1 MSEQARLTGARPV
14 FLIGAPRSG
23 TTILAKLLNAHAEVL
38 LTNETA
44 VFVLLDAVIENRRI
58 CAHAGIPF
66 GRAYRDLWAGN
77 LRERSKR
84 LIESYYERIAA
95 HENRGSIKYWGEK
108 HPHLHTCL
116 HYISELYPDAIYI
129 YAVRD
134 PRDVAC
140 SMAQMTGVA
149 VGRAVENCLLFIN
162 KYEPFVASLTPGRVK
177 VVRYEDL
184 VVDYESVLSDTLRV
198 LGLDLDEASRAYLRM
213 HASRDAHA
221 PDQHPP
227 QDVDFS
233 KRSVE
238 RWTRDMSRDEQSI
251 ARTKFN
257 CFMARHGY
265 LPAVG
270 GASQGSSAVVTPG
283 ET

>member
-1 MSEQARLTGARPV
+1 MQVPESSEQSRLAGARPL

-23 TTILAKLLNAHAEVL
+23 TTILANLLNAHAEVL

-44 VFVLLDAVIENRRI
+44 VFVQLDAVIDRRWL
-58 CAHAGIPF
+58 CAQAGVSF

-95 HENRGSIKYWGEK
+95 HENRKSIKYWGEK

-116 HYISELYPDAIYI
+116 RYVAELYPDANYI

-140 SMAQMTGVA
+140 SMAQMNGVA
-149 VGRAVENCLLFIN
+149 VGRAVENCLRFID
-162 KYEPFVASLTPGRVK
+162 KYEPFVASLAPGRVN

-184 VVDYESVLSDTLRV
+184 VVDYESVLSDTLRA
-198 LGLDLDEASRAYLRM
+198 LGLDLDEASRKYLRS
-213 HASRDAHA
+213 HANRDSHTPERYA
-221 PDQHPP
+221 PG
-227 QDVDFS
+227 DVDFS

-238 RWTRDMSRDEQSI
+238 RWTRDMSRDEQSL
-251 ARTKFN
+251 ASAMFN
-257 CFMARHGY
+257 GFMARHGY
-265 LPAVG
+265 LPGPATHRK
-270 GASQGSSAVVTPG
+270 AAQQW
-283 ET
+283 